1 MNARTRFWTA
11 AQILTCYLLIIAAI
25 WTTSRV
31 IQGVWML
38 VAAVAIATFTYRRGR
53 SRREIGLCLPTR
65 VAAVQVTAFGV
76 VAASLIFALA
86 VLAGQPIPAT
96 PGWPSPV
103 AMAEY
108 VPWAMLQEFILQSF
122 FFLGFESLVGG
133 KRAVWI
139 SALLFA
145 AAHVPNP
152 VLTIATFFGAIFFC
166 EMFRR
171 YRSLL
176 PLGLAHAVLGITLA
190 LCLPTTLIHHMRVGI
205 GYLHFT

>member
-1 MNARTRFWTA
+1 VLALPRFYTV
-11 AQILTCYLLIIAAI
+11 AQVLICYLLILVAI

-31 IQGVWML
+31 IQGVWM
-38 VAAVAIATFTYRRGR
+38 VAAAVGIITFTYCSGR
-53 SRREIGLCLPTR
+53 SRRELGLCLPTR
-65 VAAVQVTAFGV
+65 VAAVQVTIFGV
-76 VAASLIFALA
+76 AAASLMLA
-86 VLAGQPIPAT
+86 VTLLAGQPIPAT

-108 VPWAMLQEFILQSF
+108 APWAMLQQFILQSF

-139 SALLFA
+139 SASLFA
-145 AAHVPNP
+145 AAHIPNP
-152 VLTIATFFGAIFFC
+152 VLTIATFFGALFFC

-176 PLGLAHAVLGITLA
+176 PLGLVHAVLGITLA
-190 LCLPTTLIHHMRVGI
+190 LCVPTALIHHMRVGI